1 MNFLVNYLFLINLYE
16 CFCLKLFSI
25 SAFHLFGK
33 LGKVTV
39 ELCIIMFLMGTCI
52 AFFVVMGDLGPQI
65 IGDTFNIKNTV
76 ALRPIIMIGNW
87 FKNNYTL

>member
-1 MNFLVNYLFLINLYE
+1 
-16 CFCLKLFSI
+16 
-25 SAFHLFGK
+25 
-33 LGKVTV
+33 
-39 ELCIIMFLMGTCI
+39 MFLMGTCI

-87 FKNNYTL
+87 FKNTIHCSSFSLLLY